1 VLAQSVHCFRCV
13 DECSTGAMQ
22 NHVRSFAGVPKKGT
36 QFVQIFSHTSQL
48 SHCKLT
54 LQAKVLWTAHVST
67 ITVFVRIDDRIVS
80 R

>member
-1 VLAQSVHCFRCV
+1 MHCFCGE

-22 NHVRSFAGVPKKGT
+22 NYVGSSAEVPKQGT

-48 SHCKLT
+48 SHRKPT
-54 LQAKVLWTAHVST
+54 QQAKVLWTAQVST
-67 ITVFVRIDDRIVS
+67 VTVFVRIDDRIIS